1 MAVQNQLQLLTEM
14 QDLTS
19 NKQPNNDDLIRG
31 HRAKLNIYD
40 DSLLNREEINEIL
53 NKYFEQFDLKKKE
66 KIK

>member
-1 MAVQNQLQLLTEM
+1 MVELKLPQLLMEM

-53 NKYFEQFDLKKKE
+53 NRYFEQFDLEKKE

>member
-1 MAVQNQLQLLTEM
+1 MEM

-31 HRAKLNIYD
+31 HRAKINVYED
-40 DSLLNREEINEIL
+40 SSLLNQEEINKVL
-53 NKYFEQFDLKKKE
+53 NKYYEQFDLEKKE

>member
-1 MAVQNQLQLLTEM
+1 MEM

-31 HRAKLNIYD
+31 YRAKLNIYD

-53 NKYFEQFDLKKKE
+53 NKYFEQFDLEKKE

>member
-1 MAVQNQLQLLTEM
+1 MVVQNQLQLLMEM

-19 NKQPNNDDLIRG
+19 NKQPNNDGLIKG

-53 NKYFEQFDLKKKE
+53 NKYFEPFDLEKKGE
-66 KIK
+66 N

>member
-1 MAVQNQLQLLTEM
+1 MVVQNQLQLLTEM